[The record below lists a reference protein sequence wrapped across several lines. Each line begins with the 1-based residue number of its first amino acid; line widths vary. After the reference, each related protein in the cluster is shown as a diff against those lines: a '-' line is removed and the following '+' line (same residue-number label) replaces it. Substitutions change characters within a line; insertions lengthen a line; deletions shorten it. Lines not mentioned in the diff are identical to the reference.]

1 MVLPTGNQLRAAR
14 ALAGLKATE
23 LARLAKIDASTISRL
38 ESARHK
44 NVHGMAQTVDAVVQA
59 LNRKGVR
66 IVNDETQT
74 AVVLKKSRR

>member
-1 MVLPTGNQLRAAR
+1 
-14 ALAGLKATE
+14 LAGLKATE

-44 NVHGMAQTVDAVVQA
+44 NVRGQAQTVDAVVQA

-66 IVNDETQT
+66 IVDEETQT
-74 AVVLKKSRR
+74 AVVIKKSRR